1 MISFKRFLSESTNNT
16 TTTAVLHVHTHEIQ
30 SISKNKK
37 TKKQKPR
44 LMDKQTTRLAP
55 YIHTKRSKEEKLSSF
70 NLQADDKPNNKS

>member
-37 TKKQKPR
+37 TKTKV
-44 LMDKQTTRLAP
+44 DGQTNNT
-55 YIHTKRSKEEKLSSF
+55 IGTVHTYKEK
-70 NLQADDKPNNKS
+70 